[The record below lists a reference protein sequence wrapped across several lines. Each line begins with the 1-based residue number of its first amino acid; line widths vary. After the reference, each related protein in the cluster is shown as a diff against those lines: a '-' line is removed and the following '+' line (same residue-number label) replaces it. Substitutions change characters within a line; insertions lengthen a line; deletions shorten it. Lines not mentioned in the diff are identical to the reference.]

1 MDYWILTFDN
11 KISLIC
17 QIDSDFFY
25 RDDTEMMYK
34 VKRLGSQL
42 EKLSLWFCEHAND
55 MSRTSVRIIRHVDY
69 TTNNPCLSCDD
80 KRREHVAASHLY
92 GIRLIKARAKIKL
105 VASHFIV
112 GRLQL
117 LANDFVFVLPRHQLA
132 LRSLLVV
139 TQLRDLLLTFH
150 CPTLGVFESL
160 R

>member
-17 QIDSDFFY
+17 QIDSDFFLQGRY
-25 RDDTEMMYK
+25 GDD
-34 VKRLGSQL
+34 VRLGSQL

-117 LANDFVFVLPRHQLA
+117 LANDFVFVLPRHKLA
-132 LRSLLVV
+132 LGSLLVV